1 MYMPKH
7 FEETRADVLCG
18 LIRVHP
24 FATVVASK
32 ANGLVANHLPFELV
46 DGVLHGHVA
55 RGNELVQM
63 DGVDVL
69 LVFHGPDGYISPNWY
84 PSKHETG
91 REVPSWNYAVV
102 HVHGR
107 LRVIEDSV
115 WLRGLLE
122 TLTDRHEAAQPLPWK
137 MADAP
142 EDHIQK
148 SLRAIV
154 GLAVTIDR
162 IEGKFKLSQ
171 NHPARNRVGVIA
183 GLRQRDGEGDVEL
196 AALMTEQ
203 EPKA

>member
-1 MYMPKH
+1 
-7 FEETRADVLCG
+7 
-18 LIRVHP
+18 
-24 FATVVASK
+24 
-32 ANGLVANHLPFELV
+32 
-46 DGVLHGHVA
+46 
-55 RGNELVQM
+55 VQM

-171 NHPARNRVGVIA
+171 NHPARNRAGVIA